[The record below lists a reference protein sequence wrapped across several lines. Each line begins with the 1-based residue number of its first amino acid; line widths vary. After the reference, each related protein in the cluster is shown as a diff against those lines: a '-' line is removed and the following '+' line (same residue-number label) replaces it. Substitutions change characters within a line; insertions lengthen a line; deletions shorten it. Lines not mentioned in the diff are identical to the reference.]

1 MKDLSRRL
9 TLEKV
14 NLRKH
19 LIFDINEFNAFR
31 KSKNAEAFEFPLP
44 NIYTPLV
51 AVPYLL
57 ALEVILFRARRYFV
71 TLDNQIVGLFAVE
84 PRNGLLLISN
94 LAVLPE
100 ARRHKVATYIL
111 DQICRLA
118 LELGLTGL
126 RLRVLK
132 KNNSARLL
140 YMKYGFKK
148 KEESR
153 LSLKLEKSL
162 RNTCE
167 QDMRKSKND

>member
-1 MKDLSRRL
+1 MKDVSRRL
-9 TLEKV
+9 TLEKI

-19 LIFDINEFNAFR
+19 LIFDVYEFNAFR
-31 KSKNAEAFEFPLP
+31 KSKNDEAFEFPLP
-44 NIYTPLV
+44 NICTPLV
-51 AVPYLL
+51 AVPYMLV
-57 ALEVILFRARRYFV
+57 LEVILFRARRYFV

-84 PRNGLLLISN
+84 PRNDLLLISN

-100 ARRHKVATYIL
+100 ARRHKVASYML
-111 DQICRLA
+111 DQISCLA
-118 LELGLTGL
+118 SELGLTRL

-153 LSLKLEKSL
+153 SSLKLEKSL
-162 RNTCE
+162 KNTCE
-167 QDMRKSKND
+167 QDMCKSKND